1 MNGFLSFVQARFDA
15 LLMRIAEHLL
25 LTGIAT
31 LSALVLGVVLAV
43 MAFHYKKLRGPILL
57 VVNLL
62 QTIPGMALLVIMLV
76 LLGTI
81 GMLPA
86 LAALL
91 LYALLP
97 IVRNT
102 LTGLL
107 GLPPTLAEAALALGM
122 TPWQRLRHV
131 RIPHAM
137 PMIIAGLR
145 TAAVQCVG
153 LATLAAFVG
162 AGGLGQ
168 LINRGLFLS
177 DTRLILLG
185 AVPAAIIAMA
195 IDGLISLIQ
204 YGAFT
209 TDAPRPK
216 RRASLATG
224 LALSIAM
231 LAFTLIYAPNLQF
244 FRGEDERIVIG
255 SKVFTEQYIV
265 AEIVAQL
272 IERDTD
278 IEVVRRL
285 GLGGTNV
292 LHEAMRQGDIDLVV
306 EYTGTALTAVL
317 GRRSLPGPAE
327 VYAEVQQAFAEEF
340 DQRWFPPLG
349 FNNTYVL
356 AVRADDPRFRS
367 VKSLSDLARI
377 APDMRAAFD
386 FDFAERP
393 DGYAGLKATYGMRFK
408 QVRDMHPDLMYD
420 ALARG
425 DTDVICVYATDGRLA
440 QHDFKLLQDDRHF
453 FPPYEAAVILREV
466 ALTKH
471 PQLEQVLAPLSGAFT
486 DEAMRRLNESVD
498 IQNRSPAEVARE
510 FLAGLPAVAR

>member
-1 MNGFLSFVQARFDA
+1 MSAFIAFVGTRLDA

-31 LSALVLGVVLAV
+31 LAALVLGIALAI

-195 IDGLISLIQ
+195 IDGLISLLQ

-216 RRASLATG
+216 RRASL
-224 LALSIAM
+224 LAGSVLMAGM
-231 LAFTLIYAPNLQF
+231 LAFTLAYAPNLQF

-285 GLGGTNV
+285 GLGGTSV
-292 LHEAMRQGDIDLVV
+292 LHEAMRQGDLDLIV

-317 GRRSLPGPAE
+317 GRRSLPDPAQ
-327 VYAEVQQAFAEEF
+327 VYAEVRDAFATEF
-340 DQRWFPPLG
+340 DQRWFAPLG

-356 AVRADDPRFRS
+356 ALRGDDRRFRGIGT
-367 VKSLSDLARI
+367 LSKLAHA
-377 APDMRAAFD
+377 APRMRAAFD

-393 DGYAGLKATYGMRFK
+393 DGYAGLKKTYGMQFA

-440 QHDFKLLQDDRHF
+440 QHDFTLLRDDKHF
-453 FPPYEAAVILREV
+453 FPPYEAAVVLREA

-471 PQLEQVLAPLSGAFT
+471 PELEGVLATLSGAFT
-486 DEAMRRLNESVD
+486 DETMRKLNEAVD
-498 IQNRSPAEVARE
+498 RDNRTPAEVARA
-510 FLAGLPAVAR
+510 FLAQLPPAAR